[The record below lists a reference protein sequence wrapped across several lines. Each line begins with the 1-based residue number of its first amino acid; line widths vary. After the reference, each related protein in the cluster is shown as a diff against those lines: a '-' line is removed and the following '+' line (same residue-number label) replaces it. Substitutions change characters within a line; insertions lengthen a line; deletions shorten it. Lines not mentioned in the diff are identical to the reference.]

1 MSTAGGF
8 VKRLKD
14 YYSVKAASKATGIKY
29 KTLLQRIARG
39 KVEAEEFN
47 SIKLIPTHEVERL
60 KKERASC

>member
-14 YYSVKAASKATGIKY
+14 YYSVKSASKATGIKY
-29 KTLLQRIARG
+29 KALLQRIARG
-39 KVEAEEFN
+39 KVSAVEF
-47 SIKLIPTHEVERL
+47 SGIKLIPTAEVERL